1 MANQTGFRQGHIPW
15 NKGKTKE
22 DCPQMSNSGVKQGQL
37 KGRVRLPFSKEW
49 RANISLGRKN
59 NPKVRGEN
67 HWNWKG
73 GISSEDKKVRQ
84 TLEYEIWRQEVYKK
98 DNWTCR
104 LCGKKCK
111 KDIIAHHLKLFSVFP
126 ELRFSVDNGITLCRS
141 CHKKIHKDIGLETR
155 FKKH

>member
-1 MANQTGFRQGHIPW
+1 MPKGIKGFQKGNQLGKLHKGQPFTFKHKENLIKALRGKKHPWVSEAN
-15 NKGKTKE
+15 KK
-22 DCPQMSNSGVKQGQL
+22 
-37 KGRVRLPFSKEW
+37 
-49 RANISLGRKN
+49 RKALYR
-59 NPKVRGEN
+59 KN

-111 KDIIAHHLKLFSVFP
+111 KDIIAHHLKLFSGFS